1 MSDFHQGGVITTLHR
16 LGPNNLDVLER
27 DLEKSAGLR
36 PVALVLPCL
45 GSEFDTE
52 SIPHIIEE
60 LQQVRYLEEIVVAL
74 GRASHDCFVNAKRL
88 FRQLPTRTTVVWIE
102 STPVQ
107 GLLQEM
113 GQRGLAV
120 NQDGKGRSAW
130 MAYGYL
136 LGRGRCDVIALHDS
150 DIVTYRRDL
159 LARLVYPVAHPRLG
173 FEFCKGYYSRVTD
186 KLHGRATRLLVTP
199 LVRALRPLVG
209 RDLPFLSFM
218 DSFRYPLAGE
228 FAMAA
233 DLARMNRIPGDWGLE
248 VGTLAEIYRNVA
260 PGRVCQADL
269 ADAYEHKHQE
279 LSAEDPSRGLMR
291 MAVDV
296 TRSLLRTLAEEGVP
310 ISAGLLKS
318 LPVTYTR
325 VAHETMAR
333 YECDAQI
340 NSLVFDA
347 HEEGQAVEAFARAI
361 RLASDAYLADP
372 VGQTLIP
379 SWNRVLAALPDIF
392 DRLVAAV
399 DRDNA

>member
-1 MSDFHQGGVITTLHR
+1 MSDFHQGGVVTTLHR
-16 LGPNNLDVLER
+16 LGPGNLDVLER
-27 DLEKSAGLR
+27 DLEKSVGLR

-45 GSEFDTE
+45 GSELDTD

-74 GRASHDCFVNAKRL
+74 GRASQERFVNAKRL

-113 GQRGLAV
+113 AQRGLAV

-136 LGRGRCDVIALHDS
+136 LGRGRCDVIAIHDS

-159 LARLVYPVAHPRLG
+159 LARLVYPVANPRLG

-209 RDLPFLSFM
+209 RDLPFLSL

-228 FAMAA
+228 FAMSA

-248 VGTLAEIYRNVA
+248 VGTLAEIYRDVA

-279 LSAEDPSRGLMR
+279 LSPEDPSRGLMR

-310 ISAGLLKS
+310 ISEGLLTS

-340 NSLVFDA
+340 NTLVFDA

-372 VGQTLIP
+372 VGQALIP